1 MGWRTVKN
9 ELHDSSIPPVVDVP
23 SGMNDPSEFAQAWI
37 ETEDGRREPLGG
49 ICRIGRDPDSD
60 IVIKGAKVS
69 RHHAIIHAQDDS
81 EFWLID
87 LGSTNATY
95 VNDQR
100 VLQPTRLRDGDQMVI
115 VGAVF
120 RFRQSGTVSA
130 GPSSGTVG
138 NATVLE
144 LKNREAWLLIVDIER
159 FIQLSQSL
167 PPDQLAVDV
176 GTWIKK
182 GRRLVE
188 EGGGRISKFLGDG
201 FLACWE
207 SREDGTRLMAE
218 VLAGFHAMREAGP
231 VKFRVVVHHGS
242 VTFGGTVQFGDE
254 NILGPEVNYIFRL
267 EKLASAL
274 GIEVCVSASAEPRL
288 QSHLALEPVPGEHEL
303 KGFPGRHRCFSVRWP

>member
-1 MGWRTVKN
+1 MTD
-9 ELHDSSIPPVVDVP
+9 L
-23 SGMNDPSEFAQAWI
+23 SEFAQAWI

-49 ICRIGRDPDSD
+49 ICRIGRDPESD
-60 IVIKGAKVS
+60 IVINGAKVS
-69 RHHAIIHAQDDS
+69 RHHAIIHAQDNA

-87 LGSTNATY
+87 LGSMNGTY

-100 VLQPTRLRDGDQMVI
+100 VLQPTRFRDGDRLVI
-115 VGAVF
+115 GGAVF
-120 RFRQSGTVSA
+120 RFRQSGTVCSDPSTGA
-130 GPSSGTVG
+130 GG

-144 LKNREAWLLIVDIER
+144 LRNRDAWLLIVDIEH

-207 SREDGTRLMAE
+207 SKEDGTRLMAE
-218 VLAGFHAMREAGP
+218 VLTGFHAMREAGP

-254 NILGPEVNYIFRL
+254 NILGPEVNYIFRM

-274 GIEVCVSASAEPRL
+274 GVEFCLSASAGPRL
-288 QSHLALEPVPGEHEL
+288 QSHLSVEPVPGEHEL
-303 KGFPGRHRCFSVRWP
+303 KGYPGRHRCFSVHWP